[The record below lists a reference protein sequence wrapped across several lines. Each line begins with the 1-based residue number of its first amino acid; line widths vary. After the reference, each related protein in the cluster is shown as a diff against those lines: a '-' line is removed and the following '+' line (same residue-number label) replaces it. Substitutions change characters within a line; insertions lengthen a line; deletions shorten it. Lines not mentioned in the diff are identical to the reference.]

1 MFRRNHFSLLA
12 ALCLPWLF
20 LAAVRAQ
27 DKPDDGSKSIKAE
40 EFLEK
45 RRSASSPA
53 SVSGSFGPQPGK
65 PSKPKSGP
73 KTRGRSAVPASKPK
87 PVYQSRRSLPK
98 APPPGASF
106 QRLGL
111 TIWRKDKNAP
121 VESGGKGVDNPL
133 SRTDDGALFRVGDK
147 VRFGVE
153 PLSQG
158 GYLYIIDREQFSDGT
173 QGPATLVF
181 PTKKTYHG
189 KNWALPGAPLL
200 VPGPDLYFTIN
211 IWSAGKALAAD
222 VFTIILSPV
231 PLLAEEQLR
240 DTHLPLSD
248 EIVREWEQKCSVEN
262 YSAALQGGA
271 GRRQSEAERSSGAKG
286 VDNPAATLTQDD
298 LPPQQVYQAAVKP
311 GQAMLVRFSLR
322 YQP

>member
-1 MFRRNHFSLLA
+1 MFRRKHFSLLA
-12 ALCLPWLF
+12 ALCLLWLC

-45 RRSASSPA
+45 RRPASSPA
-53 SVSGSFGPQPGK
+53 SVSGSFGPRPGK

-73 KTRGRSAVPASKPK
+73 RTPSRPAVPASKPK

-98 APPPGASF
+98 APPPGAAF

-121 VESGGKGVDNPL
+121 AESGGKGVDAPL
-133 SRTDDGALFRVGDK
+133 SRADDGALFRVGDK

-153 PLSQG
+153 PLTQG

-181 PTKKTYHG
+181 PAKNTYHG

-200 VPGPDLYFTIN
+200 VPGPNSYFTIN
-211 IWSAGKALAAD
+211 VWSAGKSLAAD
-222 VFTIILSPV
+222 VFTVILSPV
-231 PLLAEEQLR
+231 PLLAEEQLG
-240 DTHLPLSD
+240 DSKLPLSD
-248 EIVREWEQKCSVEN
+248 ETVRLWEQMCSEEN
-262 YSAALQGGA
+262 YSATLQGGA
-271 GRRQSEAERSSGAKG
+271 ALRQSEAERSSGAKG
-286 VDNPAATLTQDD
+286 VDNPAATLTQAD
-298 LPPQQVYQAAVKP
+298 LPPQQVYQATVKP